1 MIKMAIT
8 RNKKAQPKATVTAKE
23 KEKEKAKAKPS
34 KVSSGSKVTIST
46 KNKPRGQVQNSVQT
60 VEIHIDA
67 GKKEKKSRSK
77 KSAATTPAAKS
88 TTIEKEAA
96 GTALKAAYT
105 KYQTEKAHAI
115 SLNLTLPPNLST
127 VALSEDAV
135 STTAKIQALT
145 DEIQLK
151 TQAIRDI
158 ESRAQAVVN
167 RLGQKL
173 TGAAGGYHTP
183 YPVPAPKPGSFVGG
197 FASPLVSGTATPSYP
212 SYASSPYTSRPPA
225 TPAVSPPATP
235 ALTTPATPAVTT
247 PPAMTTPAMT
257 TPAMTTPPATPAVAT
272 PPATPAVATPAL
284 TDEEVA
290 AQLAALEAGYNT
302 AEEMTDEEKAAAAF
316 QESSQDDPI
325 LIGESAAIA
334 TPPPL
339 LADPVKAAA
348 EEEARLAAEAA
359 TGSLS
364 PAALTAA
371 EAKVEAQWG
380 AKVTAAKGKIA
391 VLNAIGK
398 QIQYQIDH
406 TPSDPALHFALKE
419 FVRGKL
425 QDAYI
430 LKPDVLGGPAKTD
443 AEIEQEAV
451 DAESKARI
459 LEADPTAENQA
470 AITAAEVEAAAKRAK
485 ANEASRA
492 RNAMAR
498 AKAKAEKAE
507 KAAEAAKV
515 KDKKERAEIDAA
527 LKEKARVAQLVA
539 EEKVSLELEAE
550 KKKLAEY
557 LPAPG
562 GTAAINSAAKNR
574 IKAKIAMLTKKLADL
589 KAGKAEPV
597 GGPVGGGPVGG
608 GEGGEGGE
616 GGGGPRV
623 PTQAE
628 KAKLTEAERVLAKI
642 DARVKASRTAKLATT
657 EGTPE
662 RAAADVQLTKN
673 RADLVA
679 QKKYVK
685 QLKEFLAQGE
695 GGAPG
700 EAIVN
705 ERSYAGQIATNL
717 ASEQRLKDVY
727 TVPLYP
733 DSFSARLNP
742 RPETP
747 ESTYG
752 DLLHR
757 RYMMDKFISTNG
769 FKNTPHDKRRSY
781 INTILEETRLMTRL
795 LNNDPTLSAATKN
808 ALNEGILKQIE
819 DAGLP
824 FMMDTIRYWG
834 GDASKLSPSQDIRVN
849 ASNYITAM
857 LQMAGP

>member
-1 MIKMAIT
+1 MAIT
-8 RNKKAQPKATVTAKE
+8 RNKKA
-23 KEKEKAKAKPS
+23 KPS
-34 KVSSGSKVTIST
+34 KVSLTIST

-247 PPAMTTPAMT
+247 PPAMT

-608 GEGGEGGE
+608 GEGGEGG
-616 GGGGPRV
+616 GGPRV